1 MRDGKERKAM
11 PTYVSL
17 VKFTAQGVKAIN
29 DMPKLMKTTVERVEA
44 IGGKLIAAYVVMG
57 DYDMVSIWQTPSD
70 EAAMTRLLEIGA
82 AGYVRTS
89 TLKAFTWEEFGEI
102 LEKLPKG
109 DE

>member
-1 MRDGKERKAM
+1 M
-11 PTYVSL
+11 PTYISL
-17 VKFTAQGVKAIN
+17 VKFTAKGVTGIK
-29 DMPKLMKTTVERVEA
+29 DMPELMKTTVKRVEA

-57 DYDMVSIWQTPSD
+57 DYDMVSIWQAPSD

-82 AGYVRTS
+82 AGYVRTT

-102 LEKLPKG
+102 LKKLPEG